1 MGVFYYINNYMSKHV
16 VIVYGRFQPP
26 TLAHHMVAQKAIQ
39 MAKSVGGDHIIFGSH
54 SEGSEDNPISYEKKK
69 QHMKTV
75 LGTDN
80 VVIDPELK
88 GLGHVLQHLHNKGY
102 GKITLI
108 AGEDRIPGYEKFK
121 EYFGKKTKD
130 PRTGNILDLSKITPE
145 NYNVVSAGARDPDAD
160 ADPNDIRTVSGTKM
174 RALASTGD
182 FVNFKRNLPSHVTD
196 TQARDLMSDVKS
208 GLDAVESEK
217 ATKLAAKAAAKAAK
231 AAQKPVKKKNIK
243 ETVSAQ
249 TRMKLAKA
257 ARRTAKRR
265 AMIRKLRNKKRKNIG
280 QLKVRAKNEIK
291 SQLRRRVYK
300 GNWKKLSY
308 NQRANIDKAINK
320 RKPMVDTMVKRIMPT
335 VIRGESDR
343 IRNLNSSYEPI
354 LTSDI
359 LIEKLVGK
367 KVNRQ
372 PMDTEQKVR
381 RRAQNRVNKRAQR
394 NKESNARQAG
404 NFKNNIM
411 VVKSKS
417 GDVEIIDKESYNPN
431 VHEVLIS
438 AEKASAANVKQY
450 LTKPQFVNTV
460 TSERLFGYIEGAGDG
475 KTDKKGKAKVEEP
488 KKETSKKSKKEKEA
502 TAAPVQP
509 TVVPVKKSSKK
520 DTFPT
525 SHGAGEMEAGIAYSV
540 NTSYGLS
547 PSAIKQKGLIDDDD
561 MKATIANQHQSFMPS
576 CSRVA
581 QAVMKTFP
589 GLLVKHTGRT
599 KTSELTPEA
608 KKNKVKDRTSK
619 ADLNLVDSEGKSVA
633 GVSVKIG
640 GASQLT
646 SGSPAETMNFLQW
659 SSLQLGDKMSPQT
672 QKDLESIVDIL
683 TKELTGNPRT
693 KVGET
698 GLYLPGGSREG
709 QDEEVNRRQKLHRKI
724 TEKIS
729 GLLNNDKTFA
739 KYFVYGLLT
748 GHGKFKEGDSGIA
761 THILSANKDG
771 TDSKISEIT
780 LDYAEKLIDK
790 IKFQVAFKSS
800 PVETGDIAQ
809 KWDEFK
815 ERKKQLGEKVTAEDD
830 FRQFAIRSVLR
841 AFLYEDVGFL
851 SGKRLVRILVENLSK
866 DQLSMVVP
874 PEPQSPREAVDYLQD
889 AINYIGD
896 DYYKL
901 FKFLEDS
908 VDITINNPILDFT
921 SIASPQSMNYN
932 SVYVNGKKFDIPVE
946 EPVNYDEYGQES
958 SPITEGKHRN
968 YRKEYDNYHSRP
980 EQRKNR
986 SKRVLARRL
995 MMKLGKVRKGD
1006 GKDVDHKDGNPQN
1019 NGKSNL
1025 RVRGKSENRADN
1037 D

>member
-1 MGVFYYINNYMSKHV
+1 MGVFYCINNYMSKHA

-26 TLAHHMVAQKAIQ
+26 TVAHHMVAQKAIQ
-39 MAKSVGGDHIIFGSH
+39 MAKDVGGDHIIFGSH

-88 GLGHVLQHLHNKGY
+88 GLGHVLQHLHTKGY

-108 AGEDRIPGYEKFK
+108 AGEDRIPGYEKFR

-130 PRTGNILDLSKITPE
+130 PRTGSILDLSRITPE
-145 NYNVVSAGARDPDAD
+145 NYNVVSAGGRDPDAES
-160 ADPNDIRTVSGTKM
+160 DPNDIRTVSGTKM
-174 RALASTGD
+174 RAMAASGD
-182 FVNFKRNLPSHVTD
+182 FENFRRNLPSHVSD
-196 TQARDLMSDVKS
+196 QQAKTLMGDVKS
-208 GLDAVESEK
+208 GLDAIESEK
-217 ATKLAAKAAAKAAK
+217 AAKLAAKAAAKAAK
-231 AAQKPVKKKNIK
+231 AAQKPVKKKKNIK
-243 ETVSAQ
+243 ETASPQ
-249 TRMKLAKA
+249 TRMKLARV

-265 AMIRKLRNKKRKNIG
+265 AIIRKLRSKKRKNTG
-280 QLKVRAKNEIK
+280 QLRVRAKNEIK

-308 NQRANIDKAINK
+308 NQRANIDRAINK
-320 RKPMVDTMVKRIMPT
+320 RKSMVDTMVKRIMPT
-335 VIRGESDR
+335 VIRGESER

-359 LIEKLVGK
+359 LLEKLVGK

-381 RRAQNRVNKRAQR
+381 RRAKNRVNKRAQR

-411 VVKSKS
+411 VVKARN

-431 VHEVLIS
+431 AHEVIIS

-475 KTDKKGKAKVEEP
+475 KSDKKGKAKVEEP
-488 KKETSKKSKKEKEA
+488 KKETSKKSKKEKAE
-502 TAAPVQP
+502 AAPAQP

-520 DTFPT
+520 DTFPS
-525 SHGAGEMEAGIAYSV
+525 SHGAGEMEAGIAYAV

-547 PSAIKQKGLIDDDD
+547 PSSIKDKGLISDPEI
-561 MKATIANQHQSFMPS
+561 KATIGNPHQSFMPA

-581 QAVMKTFP
+581 QALMKSFP
-589 GLLVKHTGRT
+589 GFMVKHTGRT

-633 GVSVKIG
+633 GISVKIG

-646 SGSPAETMNFLQW
+646 SGSPAETMNFLDW

-672 QKDLESIVDIL
+672 QKELKSIVNIL
-683 TKELTGNPRT
+683 RNELTGNPRT

-729 GLLNNDKTFA
+729 TLLNNDKTFA
-739 KYFVYGLLT
+739 KYFVYGLLS

-771 TDSKISEIT
+771 TDAKISEIT
-780 LDYAEKLIDK
+780 LDYAEKIIDK

-800 PVETGDIAQ
+800 PVETGDIGE
-809 KWDEFK
+809 KWEAFK

-830 FRQFAIRSVLR
+830 FRQYAIRSVLR
-841 AFLYEDVGFL
+841 AFLTEDVGFL
-851 SGKRLVRILVENLSK
+851 SGKRLVRVLVENLSN
-866 DQLSMVVP
+866 DQLSMIVP
-874 PEPQSPREAVDYLQD
+874 PEPQTSEEALSYLED
-889 AINYIGD
+889 AIEYIGD

-908 VDITINNPILDFT
+908 VDITINNPIIDFT
-921 SIASPQSMNYN
+921 DISSPQSMNYN

-946 EPVNYDEYGQES
+946 EPANYDEYGQQS
-958 SPITEGKHRN
+958 SPITEGKNRN

-995 MMKLGKVRKGD
+995 MMKLGRVSKGD
-1006 GKDVDHKDGNPQN
+1006 GKDVDHKDGNPRN
-1019 NGKSNL
+1019 NGKHNL
-1025 RVRGKSENRADN
+1025 RVRSKSENRADN